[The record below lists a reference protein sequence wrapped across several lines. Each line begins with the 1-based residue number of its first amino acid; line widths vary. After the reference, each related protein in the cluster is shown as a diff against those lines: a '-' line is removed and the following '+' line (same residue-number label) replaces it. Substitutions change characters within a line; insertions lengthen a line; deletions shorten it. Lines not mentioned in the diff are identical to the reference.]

1 MRLPLLFLPV
11 TLAFVTHLSAQTAS
25 PYVPL
30 DHWTM
35 PYVEHLIA
43 AGVLGDPTPLTR
55 PLRRADLVRA
65 LHDVDTLSTGRAVG
79 KTVRR
84 LLAALETLASGP
96 RYRLEADLGVAA
108 ANYAKRDPLAAVDS
122 IGPRRA
128 GAGHGFVRGGLDW
141 ELDFGGIV
149 AVTHPYFDT
158 RLKYDP
164 DWYGK
169 KDRKIAGRNAEG
181 YISAQWRLGEVFFG
195 RMDRNWGPSDVQGL
209 LLSDNPYGLDH
220 LGLTLG
226 TGRVQLQALFTQLD
240 TRSDSTGAVVNRY
253 MAQHRLWFRPSHR
266 WTVALWEGTVLSGRD
281 RQFEPWYLNILN
293 LHLLEQLN
301 TGTNVNSFVG
311 VDFERHSPVTVFGQF
326 MLDDIQVDRRVASDL
341 KPSSYGFTVGAR
353 SGLWLKPASWR
364 LYYTRVTN
372 LTYRN
377 EDNLQVP
384 LYHFLG
390 TGRNFDDYDQATLKL
405 SMIPAP
411 GLLLEPELTVLRQG
425 EGDPRLPHPTV
436 AQYPA
441 TATVFQGIA
450 ERTLRVALGGS
461 YAPDSR
467 LGLRWDA
474 GVHRVANYQH
484 VANVDRTRW
493 VGSVGITYRLRKESA
508 LP

>member
-1 MRLPLLFLPV
+1 
-11 TLAFVTHLSAQTAS
+11 
-25 PYVPL
+25 
-30 DHWTM
+30 M

-43 AGVLGDPTPLTR
+43 AGVMADPTPLTR
-55 PLRRADLVRA
+55 PLHRADLIHALHAVDTLAAGSAVRGTVRA
-65 LHDVDTLSTGRAVG
+65 L
-79 KTVRR
+79 
-84 LLAALETLASGP
+84 LADLESPLSGP
-96 RYRLEADLGVAA
+96 HYRLGADLGVSAA
-108 ANYAKRDPLAAVDS
+108 TYSRRDPLSSVDS
-122 IGPRRA
+122 TGPRKA
-128 GAGHGFVRGGLDW
+128 GPKHGFVSGGLAL
-141 ELDFGGIV
+141 ELEFGGIV

-164 DWYGK
+164 DWFGIKY
-169 KDRKIAGRNAEG
+169 RKIAGRNAEA

-195 RMDRNWGPSDVQGL
+195 RLDRNWGPSDVPGGGL
-209 LLSDNPYGLDH
+209 LLSDNPYGPDH
-220 LGLTLG
+220 LGITLG
-226 TGRVQLQALFTQLD
+226 TGRVQLQGVFTQLD
-240 TRSDSTGAVVNRY
+240 TRTDSTGAAVNRY
-253 MAQHRLWFRPSHR
+253 MVQHRLWFRPSHR
-266 WTVALWEGTVLSGRD
+266 WTVALWEGAVLSGPA
-281 RQFEPWYLNILN
+281 RQFEPWYLNMLN

-326 MLDDIQVDRRVASDL
+326 MLDDIQVDRKAAADL
-341 KPSSYGFTVGAR
+341 KPSSYGLTVGAK
-353 SGLWLKPASWR
+353 SGRWLAPATWR

-405 SMIPAP
+405 SVIPRP
-411 GLLLEPELTVLRQG
+411 GLLVEPELTVLRQG

-441 TATVFQGIA
+441 TATIFQGVV

-461 YAPDSR
+461 YAPDTR

-474 GVHRVANYQH
+474 GVHRIANYQH
-484 VANVDRTRW
+484 VAGAQRTRL
-493 VGSVGITYRLRKESA
+493 VASLRLEYRLRKEGE